1 MHHRHGPPITKYMG
15 IRNVLLKQKLDKALR
30 YLKKGKAAD
39 NWLGFK
45 KGILAESE
53 IAERV
58 LRKRFF
64 SYVEYNFAQI
74 GKNEMSENEKDTLRA
89 LCLIETTKED
99 NSMPRT

>member
-1 MHHRHGPPITKYMG
+1 MG
-15 IRNVLLKQKLDKALR
+15 TRNVPLKQKLDKALR
-30 YLKKGKAAD
+30 YLKKGKVVD

-45 KGILAESE
+45 KEILAGRE
-53 IAERV
+53 IAKRV

-64 SYVEYNFAQI
+64 SYVGYNFAEI
-74 GKNEMSENEKDTLRA
+74 GKNEISENEKDTLKA